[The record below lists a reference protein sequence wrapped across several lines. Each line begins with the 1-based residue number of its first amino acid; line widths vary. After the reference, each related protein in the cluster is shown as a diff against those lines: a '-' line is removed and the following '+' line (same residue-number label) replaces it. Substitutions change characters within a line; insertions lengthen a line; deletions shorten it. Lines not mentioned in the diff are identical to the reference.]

1 MSFYFMAY
9 DKKILGYLNI
19 SYNLD
24 RNFISKCTMICETY
38 PVENKNKRIYFRM
51 KFIFFATELRSIFVS
66 Y

>member
-1 MSFYFMAY
+1 MAY

-38 PVENKNKRIYFRM
+38 PVENKDKIYLDFR
-51 KFIFFATELRSIFVS
+51 KHISLFYAYGPSTLYILDA
-66 Y
+66 